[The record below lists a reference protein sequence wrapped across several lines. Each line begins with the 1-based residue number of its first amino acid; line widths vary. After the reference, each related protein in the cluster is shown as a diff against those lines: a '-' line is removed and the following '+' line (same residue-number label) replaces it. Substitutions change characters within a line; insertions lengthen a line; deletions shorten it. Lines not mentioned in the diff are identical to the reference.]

1 MIQGIYHMNKEL
13 LSWAKETLKSR
24 DININSTN
32 TVVST
37 PWSNVYC
44 FHTHDGLYYLKRTSK
59 DLFIEAKVFE
69 KLNLYFPGDCPK
81 LIAKNQELCC
91 FITKGTGIPL
101 RKYLQETFELQYL
114 FLGLEQFI
122 KLQFEVEPLLE
133 EFLEIGVPDWRLNQF
148 SNLVQNLLDDRE
160 LLSGEGLNEQEQQRL
175 KELSSRLTQQCQAL
189 AELNMPQTLVQA
201 DCHTNNMLFDVDT
214 KKLSFVDLGELVI
227 SHPLF
232 SIHNYLLQAVRHH
245 GIKEEVYEKLIN
257 ICQQYWPEFNKA
269 YPLMKAIFPVYSAL
283 GCYRLMKSIDI
294 LDYYQF
300 YNHRHQL
307 GDSLR
312 EYLQNA

>member
-1 MIQGIYHMNKEL
+1 MVNDAL
-13 LSWAKETLKSR
+13 LSWSIEALKSR
-24 DININSTN
+24 DIKIENINM
-32 TVVST
+32 VVST
-37 PWSNVYC
+37 PWSDVYC
-44 FHTHDGLYYLKRTSK
+44 FNTNNGLYYLKRTPK

-69 KLNLYFPGDCPK
+69 KLNLYFPLDCPK
-81 LIAKNQELCC
+81 LIAQNQELCC
-91 FITKGTGIPL
+91 FITNGTGIPL

-114 FLGLEQFI
+114 FQGLEQFI
-122 KLQFEVEPLLE
+122 KLQFEAESLLE
-133 EFLEIGVPDWRLNQF
+133 KFLEVGVPDWRLNQF
-148 SNLVQNLLDDRE
+148 SNLYQDLLDDRE
-160 LLSGEGLNEQEQQRL
+160 LLSGEGLNEQEQEQL
-175 KELSSRLTQQCQAL
+175 KELLPRLTQQCQAL
-189 AELNMPQTLVQA
+189 ADLNIPQTLVQA
-201 DCHTNNMLFDVDT
+201 DCHTNNMLIDVDT

-232 SIHNYLLQAVRHH
+232 SIHNYLLQAVKHH
-245 GIKEEVYEKLIN
+245 GIEEEAYEKLIN
-257 ICQQYWPEFNKA
+257 ICQQYWPEFDKA

-300 YNHRHQL
+300 YKHQHKL

>member
-1 MIQGIYHMNKEL
+1 MSNKLLCWVEEL
-13 LSWAKETLKSR
+13 LKSR
-24 DININSTN
+24 DIKIKNIN

-37 PWSNVYC
+37 PWSDVYC
-44 FHTHDGLYYLKRTSK
+44 FHTNDGLYYLKRTPK

-69 KLNLYFPGDCPK
+69 KLNLFFPLDCPK
-81 LIAKNQELCC
+81 LIALNQELCC
-91 FITKGTGIPL
+91 FITKGTGMPL
-101 RKYLQETFELQYL
+101 RKYLQETLELQYL
-114 FLGLEQFI
+114 FQGLEQFI
-122 KLQFEVEPLLE
+122 KLQFEAEPLLE

-148 SNLVQNLLDDRE
+148 SNLYQNLLDDRE

-175 KELSSRLTQQCQAL
+175 KELLPCLTQQCQVL
-189 AELNMPQTLVQA
+189 ADLNMPQTLVQA
-201 DCHTNNMLFDVDT
+201 DCHTNNMLIDADT

-232 SIHNYLLQAVRHH
+232 SIHNYLLQAVKHH
-245 GIKEEVYEKLIN
+245 GIEDEAYEKLIN
-257 ICQQYWPEFNKA
+257 ICQKYWPEFDKA

-300 YNHRHQL
+300 YKHRHQL

-312 EYLQNA
+312 EYLQNE

>member
-1 MIQGIYHMNKEL
+1 MNNTL
-13 LSWAKETLKSR
+13 LSWCVETLESR
-24 DININSTN
+24 DIKINSTK

-37 PWSNVYC
+37 PWSDVYC
-44 FHTHDGLYYLKRTSK
+44 FNTNNGLYYLKRTPK

-69 KLNLYFPGDCPK
+69 KLNLYFPLNCPK
-81 LIAKNQELCC
+81 LIAQNQELCC
-91 FITKGTGIPL
+91 FITKGTGMPL
-101 RKYLQETFELQYL
+101 RKYLQETLNIQYL
-114 FLGLEQFI
+114 FQGLEQFI
-122 KLQFEVEPLLE
+122 KLQFEAEPLLE
-133 EFLEIGVPDWRLNQF
+133 EFFEIGVPDWRLNHF
-148 SNLVQNLLDDRE
+148 SNLYQNLLDDKE

-189 AELNMPQTLVQA
+189 AVLNMPQTLVQA
-201 DCHTNNMLFDVDT
+201 DCHTNNMLINVDT

-232 SIHNYLLQAVRHH
+232 SIHNYLLQAVKHH
-245 GIKEEVYEKLIN
+245 GIKDEAYEKLIN
-257 ICQQYWPEFNKA
+257 ICQKYWPEFDKA

-283 GCYRLMKSIDI
+283 GCYRLMKSIYI

-300 YNHRHQL
+300 YKHQHKL